1 MGVRENKVEVYL
13 DREIRKLGGITRKWT
28 GHAGIPDRIVLID
41 GTVVFVE
48 VKTVDG
54 RLSSVQKREHERL
67 EGHGANV
74 AIVYGN
80 HGVDEFIYALKK

>member
-13 DREIRKLGGITRKWT
+13 DQEIRKLGGITRKWT
-28 GHAGIPDRIVLID
+28 GHPGIPDRIVIIK
-41 GTVVFVE
+41 GRVVFVE

-54 RLSSVQKREHERL
+54 RSSSVQKREHARL
-67 EGHGANV
+67 EENGANV